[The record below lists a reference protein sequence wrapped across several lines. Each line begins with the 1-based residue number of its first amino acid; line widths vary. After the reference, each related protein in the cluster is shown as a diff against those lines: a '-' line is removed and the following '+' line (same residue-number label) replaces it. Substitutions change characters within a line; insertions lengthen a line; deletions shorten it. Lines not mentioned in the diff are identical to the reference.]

1 MVNFK
6 PLDSGSQG
14 STKPVLYVD
23 NHATRSD
30 LMDAADWRLGAVR
43 ELLSVLSTCKSDDSG
58 PRDIAHASR
67 ALLLLVEDAEALYD
81 AARHAA

>member
-1 MVNFK
+1 MANFK

-23 NHATRSD
+23 NSATRRD

-43 ELLSVLSTCKSDDSG
+43 ELLSVLSTCKADDGG
-58 PRDIAHASR
+58 PRDIANVSR

-81 AARHAA
+81 AAHKAA